1 MTAGFPKFR
10 AATAALVAVAAAFA
24 LDGEAQLSEALD
36 LEPFAQAVL
45 SAEQRVDDLGRAVG
59 PLRQRAQRQRL
70 RTLFVQHA
78 SGEIEQTSAHHGVA
92 LGAGALVIES
102 DLEGVHW

>member
-1 MTAGFPKFR
+1 MERTER
-10 AATAALVAVAAAFA
+10 LLDLVALF
-24 LDGEAQLSEALD
+24 LDEKRPVSW
-36 LEPFAQAVL
+36 
-45 SAEQRVDDLGRAVG
+45 
-59 PLRQRAQRQRL
+59 QRL